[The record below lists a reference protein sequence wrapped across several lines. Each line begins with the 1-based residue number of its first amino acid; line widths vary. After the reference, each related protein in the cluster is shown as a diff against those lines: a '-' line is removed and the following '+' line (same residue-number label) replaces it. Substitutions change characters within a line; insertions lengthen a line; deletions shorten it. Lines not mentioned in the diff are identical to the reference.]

1 MHPHIVGAVGGVG
14 QVFVAKQKYDA
25 IGTRSNHVLSFEKGE
40 ELEVLAPT
48 PGAEWV
54 EVRVCNE
61 FLEYRAPDDC
71 CRPSHLLLVIEEK
84 FHLAF

>member
-1 MHPHIVGAVGGVG
+1 MFLCARARTHARTVEVG
-14 QVFVAKQKYDA
+14 QVFIAKQKYDA

-61 FLEYRAPDDC
+61 FLEY
-71 CRPSHLLLVIEEK
+71 
-84 FHLAF
+84 